1 MPVTLIRAPLAA
13 VAFALAPLASASQ
26 GHDIEAPAACQ
37 DFYGHVNA
45 TWLAQTDLPASR
57 SRIGSFDELAR
68 RNEAVL
74 QRALRDLSST
84 RARAPGL
91 NHAAKVWASALDE
104 DALERRGVQALQPL
118 LDQIAALRTRAQL
131 PAIMAKLTRAQVA
144 APIAIGVRPD
154 PMDTRRYTLMLS
166 QSGLTLPDR
175 NDALGS
181 DPTALRM
188 REAAQRYRA
197 ALLKAWQG
205 QTPSVERLSAIEGLE
220 KRLAEASTPRAQLR
234 DPRASYH
241 PHLTSSLAAQAPGL
255 DWAALIQALNLPER
269 APARFVVGQPEF
281 MRAVAREAAQTDLA
295 VWRDYLALRL
305 LDQYSAGLS
314 KPFHEAHFEYHGKA
328 QRGQQVPAPRQER
341 MVEVIG
347 GRTGGSPLGQLFG
360 QVFVQAAFPAEAAQR
375 SAELVDDIKE
385 AMRARVRGLP
395 WMSEATKLKALAKL
409 DAMSL
414 KIGAPARW
422 PDYRGLVTRPDDLA
436 GNLLRGAQWASAQ
449 RFEDLGRPVDRSR
462 WNTSPHIVNAFAGG
476 LNEII
481 FPAGILQAP
490 FFDAKA
496 DDASNFG
503 GIGMVIG
510 HEIIHHFDDRGR
522 QFDAL
527 GNLSDWWM
535 PEDAAAYRERASKV
549 SALYSGI
556 EALPGHRINGDLT
569 LGENISDLG
578 GLQIAYDGLQR
589 ALARRSAAPRADGRT
604 PSQAF
609 FVNQAV
615 VWRSKYRTEAM
626 IQQLRTDS
634 HSPPRYRVL
643 TPMAH
648 TEAFQK
654 AFQCQPGDAM
664 VAEPRLTIW

>member
-1 MPVTLIRAPLAA
+1 MPSNAPRFLLTALSLALAA
-13 VAFALAPLASASQ
+13 LATAAPAQ
-26 GHDIEAPAACQ
+26 TDEAPAACH

-45 TWLAQTDLPASR
+45 SWLAQTELPASR
-57 SRIGSFDELAR
+57 SRTGSFDELAR

-74 QRALRDLSST
+74 QGALRALRPAD
-84 RARAPGL
+84 ARTPGL
-91 NHAAKVWASALDE
+91 RHAAHVWASAMDE
-104 DALERRGVQALQPL
+104 AALERQGLRALTPL
-118 LDQIAALRTRAQL
+118 LDQIQALSARAELPGVLAALAH
-131 PAIMAKLTRAQVA
+131 AQVA

-175 NDALGS
+175 NDALGT
-181 DPTALRM
+181 DATAQRLRD
-188 REAAQRYRA
+188 AAQQYHS
-197 ALLKAWQG
+197 ALLRAWQG
-205 QTPSVERLSAIEGLE
+205 QAPSSERLNALAAFER
-220 KRLAEASTPRAQLR
+220 RLAAASTPRTQLR

-241 PHLTSSLAAQAPGL
+241 PHLAASLAAKAPGL
-255 DWAALIQALNLPER
+255 DWAALLRALKLPER
-269 APARFVVGQPEF
+269 APARFVVGQPDF
-281 MRAVAREAAQTDLA
+281 MAAVAAEAAQTDLA
-295 VWRDYLALRL
+295 VWRDYLAVRL
-305 LDQYSAGLS
+305 LDQYAAGLS
-314 KPFHEAHFEYHGKA
+314 SPFQQAHFEYHGKA
-328 QRGQQVPAPRQER
+328 QRGLQAPAPRSER
-341 MVEVIG
+341 MVETIG
-347 GRTGGSPLGQLFG
+347 GRYGGAPLAQLFG
-360 QVFVQAAFPAEAAQR
+360 EVFVQAAFPAEAARR
-375 SAELVDDIKE
+375 SAELVADIKE
-385 AMRARVRGLP
+385 AMRVRVRGLP
-395 WMSEATKLKALAKL
+395 WMSEATKAKALVKL
-409 DAMSL
+409 DAMAL

-422 PDYRGLVTRPDDLA
+422 PDYQGLVTRPDDLA

-449 RFEDLGRPVDRSR
+449 RFNDLGRPVDRTR

-481 FPAGILQAP
+481 FPAGILQPP
-490 FFDAKA
+490 FFDAEA

-527 GNLSDWWM
+527 GNLSDWWT
-535 PEDAAAYRERASKV
+535 PQDAAAYRERAAKV

-556 EALPGHRINGDLT
+556 EPLPGHRINGDLT

-589 ALARRSAAPRADGRT
+589 ALVRRPAAPRADGRT
-604 PSQAF
+604 ASQAF
-609 FVNQAV
+609 FVNQAI

-654 AFQCQPGDAM
+654 AFQCQPGDPM
-664 VAEPRLTIW
+664 VAEPRLTVW

>member
-1 MPVTLIRAPLAA
+1 MPSTAPRFLLSALSL
-13 VAFALAPLASASQ
+13 ALAVLTPARAN
-26 GHDIEAPAACQ
+26 EAPAACQ

-45 TWLAQTDLPASR
+45 TWLAQTELPATR
-57 SRIGSFDELAR
+57 SRTGSFDELAR

-74 QRALRDLSST
+74 QNALRALRPAD
-84 RARAPGL
+84 ARTPGL
-91 NHAAKVWASALDE
+91 RHAAHVWASAMDE
-104 DALERRGVQALQPL
+104 AALERQGLRALAPLLSKIQALNAR
-118 LDQIAALRTRAQL
+118 DDL
-131 PAIMAKLTRAQVA
+131 PALLADLARAQVA

-175 NDALGS
+175 NDATGT
-181 DPTALRM
+181 DATAQRLRD
-188 REAAQRYRA
+188 AAQRYRS
-197 ALLKAWQG
+197 ALLTAWQG
-205 QTPSVERLSAIEGLE
+205 QAPSADRLNALAAFEL
-220 KRLAEASTPRAQLR
+220 RLATASTPRTQLR

-241 PHLTSSLAAQAPGL
+241 PHLAASLTAKAPGL
-255 DWAALIQALNLPER
+255 DWAALLRALKLPER
-269 APARFVVGQPEF
+269 APARFVVGQPDF
-281 MRAVAREAAQTDLA
+281 MAAVAAEAARTDLA
-295 VWRDYLALRL
+295 VWRDYLAVRL
-305 LDQYSAGLS
+305 LDQYAAGLS
-314 KPFHEAHFEYHGKA
+314 QPFQQAHFEYHGQA
-328 QRGQQVPAPRQER
+328 QRGLQAPAPRSER
-341 MVEVIG
+341 MVEAIG
-347 GRTGGSPLGQLFG
+347 GRYGGSPLAQLFG
-360 QVFVQAAFPAEAAQR
+360 EVFVQAAFPAEAAQR
-375 SAELVDDIKE
+375 SAELVADIKE
-385 AMRARVRGLP
+385 AMRLRVRALP
-395 WMSEATKLKALAKL
+395 WMSEATKAKALVKL
-409 DAMSL
+409 DAMAL

-422 PDYRGLVTRPDDLA
+422 PDYTGLVTRPDDLA

-449 RFEDLGRPVDRSR
+449 RFNDLGRPVDRTR

-481 FPAGILQAP
+481 FPAGILQPP
-490 FFDAKA
+490 FFDAQA

-527 GNLSDWWM
+527 GNLSDWWT
-535 PEDAAAYRERASKV
+535 PQDAAAYRERAARV

-556 EALPGHRINGDLT
+556 EPLPGHRINGDLT

-589 ALARRSAAPRADGRT
+589 ALARRPAATRADGRT
-604 PSQAF
+604 ASQAF
-609 FVNQAV
+609 FVNQAI

-654 AFQCQPGDAM
+654 AFQCQPGDPM
-664 VAEPRLTIW
+664 VAEPRLTVW